1 MKIAIFTDT
10 YEPEINGIVTST
22 STFTHMLAADGHQV
36 VIFCPRYKEPGNKK
50 EKNIKIYRFRSFSFA
65 SNKNT
70 HIAVPPLTKIIKI
83 LREEKPDLI
92 HIETPMSI
100 GIIGLVAAKMLDI
113 KNIQTYHTYLP
124 DFSAYLSPAKLFGVE
139 KIKIKV
145 AESPIAKNIKGS
157 GFYQR
162 VRELNRKTEKE
173 LLELIPNLRLPKVNL
188 SVRSAWSFTRT
199 LYNRA
204 DLVLTPSNTLAKILV
219 KHGIKTPVMAQTN
232 GIQSKSIVVK
242 KNYKKTG
249 KIIHFG
255 RLGLEKDIDVVIR
268 AFELALQKDK
278 SLTLHI
284 IGDGPARPSLENL
297 VAKRVLGSKVK
308 FYGFMPHEEVVK
320 ILWKFDLFVTASPM
334 ETQGLVVLEAMA
346 AGLPV
351 VGVDM
356 LAVPE
361 VVLNGQNGYVVPRR
375 SYKKM
380 ADKIL
385 AITGDVIKQKEMGKE
400 SIKIASKHEIGYA
413 YQLLLEKYQ
422 SLLND

>member
-10 YEPEINGIVTST
+10 YEPEINGVVTST
-22 STFTHMLAADGHQV
+22 STFAHMLATDGHKV
-36 VIFCPRYKEPGNKK
+36 VIFCPRYKESGDVK
-50 EKNIKIYRFRSFSFA
+50 EKNIRIYRFRSFSFA

-70 HIAVPPLTKIIKI
+70 RIAVPPLAKIINI
-83 LREEKPDLI
+83 LRKEKPDLI
-92 HIETPMSI
+92 HIETPMSL

-113 KNIQTYHTYLP
+113 KNVQTYHTYLP
-124 DFSAYLSPAKLFGVE
+124 DFSTYFSPAKLFGIE
-139 KIKIKV
+139 KIKTKV
-145 AESPIAKNIKGS
+145 AESPIAKNTKGY

-173 LLELIPNLRLPKVNL
+173 LLGLIPNLKLPKVNL
-188 SVRSAWSFTRT
+188 SARSAWSFTRT

-204 DLVLTPSNTLAKILV
+204 DLVLTPSNTLARILV
-219 KHGIKTPVMAQTN
+219 KHGIKPPVMAQTN

-242 KNYKKTG
+242 KSYKKSG

-284 IGDGPARPSLENL
+284 IGDGPARASLENL
-297 VAKRVLGSKVK
+297 VARRVLTDKVK
-308 FYGFMPHEEVVK
+308 FYGFMPHEEVMK

-361 VVLNGQNGYVVPRR
+361 VVLDSKNGYVVPRR
-375 SYKKM
+375 NYKKM
-380 ADKIL
+380 AEKIL
-385 AITGDVIKQKEMGKE
+385 EITGDVIEQKEMGQK
-400 SIKIASKHEIGYA
+400 SIEIASKHEIGYA
-413 YQLLLEKYQ
+413 YQLLLEKYRA
-422 SLLND
+422 LLDS